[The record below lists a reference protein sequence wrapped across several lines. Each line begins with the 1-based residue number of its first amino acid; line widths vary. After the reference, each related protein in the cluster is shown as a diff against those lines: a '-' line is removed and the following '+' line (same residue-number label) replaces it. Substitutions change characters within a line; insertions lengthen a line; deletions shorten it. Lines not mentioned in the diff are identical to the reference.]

1 MQLAG
6 LIIILL
12 SIIFFR
18 GLVLFPLM
26 AVYIFWSITQWM
38 LDHDRFEETAEPKPD
53 QKDYNE

>member
-1 MQLAG
+1 LAG

-38 LDHDRFEETAEPKPD
+38 LDHDRFEETAEPKPH